1 MRIATAI
8 LLLALLTLPRARAS
22 AQGTAMPPAAKVWKV
37 WTGKSVALARVDGRS
52 MAAACPTRT
61 QVDHFVRERTLK
73 WDDASI
79 GCRFLLSGNFTGAQ
93 VVEESGDYIRVTF
106 TLASSRAEHTYWTPR
121 RNFRLQS

>member
-8 LLLALLTLPRARAS
+8 LLLASLTLPSARAS
-22 AQGTAMPPAAKVWKV
+22 AQRIATPPTAKV

-52 MAAACPTRT
+52 MAAACPTRK

-79 GCRFLLSGNFTGAQ
+79 GCRFLMSGNFTGAQ
-93 VVEESGDYIRVTF
+93 VVEESGDYIRVSF
-106 TLASSRAEHTYWTPR
+106 TLASFQVAHTYWTPR
-121 RNFRLQS
+121 RNFRLVS